1 MNEAGRRADSSS
13 FDHGALRIV
22 TVTTFFPNS
31 ADPHR
36 TVFVANLVRAMR
48 RHVPVFVVAPVPLA
62 PPFGQWRVQAGIP
75 RVETIGG
82 IEVAHP
88 RFVVVPKLGWLNGL
102 TFALGVVT
110 HLARLKR
117 EMGAFVV
124 HGHCAYPDGVGV
136 ALAAKLLGLPFVVT
150 THGSD
155 INVYAEQTTLRWQIR
170 WALRRADGV
179 VAVSRALLGKVQ
191 RLLAPATPRVVFAP
205 CAGFD
210 PALFV
215 PRSKAEARAN
225 LGLAPD
231 ARVVLFVGHLVA
243 IKGVDVL
250 VNAWARLLAQ
260 SNGGQNCQLVLI
272 GHGDNRK
279 ALESRVAQA
288 GLSERVSF
296 VGAVAQAEVSQ
307 WMAAADLLCLPS
319 RNEGTPNVVVEA
331 LASGLPV
338 VASRVGGIPELVVDG
353 ENGMLVPPEDP
364 GALADALARALGR
377 EWVRDKVCAS
387 VAHLTWSAIA
397 VKNIELMQQVMNEAR
412 HAPVV

>member
-1 MNEAGRRADSSS
+1 MTAADRRPAPAS

-48 RHVPVFVVAPVPLA
+48 ERCTVTVVAPVPLA
-62 PPFGQWRVQAGIP
+62 PPFGRWRLQAGIP
-75 RVETIGG
+75 RVESVAG
-82 IEVAHP
+82 IEVLHP
-88 RFVVVPKLGWLNGL
+88 RFVVVPKLGWLSGL

-117 EMGAFVV
+117 ELGVFVV

-136 ALAAKLLGLPFVVT
+136 ALVARLLGLPFVVT

-155 INVYAEQTTLRWQIR
+155 INVYAERPMLRWQIR

-191 RLLAPATPRVVFAP
+191 RLLAPATPRVVLAP

-215 PRSKAEARAN
+215 PRPRAPARGE

-231 ARVVLFVGHLVA
+231 ARVVLFVGHLIA

-250 VNAWARLLAQ
+250 IDAWVRLLAKP
-260 SNGGQNCQLVLI
+260 GVGQDCLLVLI

-279 ALESRVAQA
+279 ALESRATRV
-288 GLSERVSF
+288 GLSERVRF
-296 VGAVAQAEVSQ
+296 VGAVAQAEVSR

-353 ENGMLVPPEDP
+353 KNGLLVPPEDP
-364 GALADALARALGR
+364 SALAEALANALSR

-387 VAHLTWSAIA
+387 VAHLTWTAIA
-397 VKNIELMQQVMNEAR
+397 AKNIELMQQVMNEAC